1 MIPQRQNTND
11 KNNTNQ
17 TKIEP
22 VFTPKEILKPVLE
35 PLPEK
40 VDEPIHHHNL
50 NQEDDQ
56 KIHNHTHGDIHNINH
71 TKYNNS
77 TKDIEVPNVYKHDD
91 VHVKEGEVHI
101 DSTIIIGNNPSEIYN
116 SK

>member
-22 VFTPKEILKPVLE
+22 AFTPKEIPKPVLE
-35 PLPEK
+35 HLPEK

-50 NQEDDQ
+50 NQEDDH
-56 KIHNHTHGDIHNINH
+56 KIHNHTQEDIYKINH

-101 DSTIIIGNNPSEIYN
+101 DSTIIIGNKPSEIYN